1 MNIDK
6 TFYQSLKNDYGPKII
21 FCILCLTR
29 INYSTIKSRKYI
41 SLEKKHSIY
50 IFHILSCQL
59 AVPFIIVLP
68 IDITG
73 H

>member
-1 MNIDK
+1 MRK
-6 TFYQSLKNDYGPKII
+6 KVI
-21 FCILCLTR
+21 FCIPCLTR
-29 INYSTIKSRKYI
+29 INYSKLVTYNQITEIHIIKI
-41 SLEKKHSIY
+41 QIHSIY